1 MRKQIQPE
9 KVNNGKDNKKVS
21 VKCRFCKSKN
31 YIKKG
36 FRKTENRGKIQKYYC
51 QDCKKYFTAD
61 NGFYRMRNS
70 ERKITSAIDLY
81 FSNLSSRKVRNHF
94 RRHWEHNASHETVLS
109 WCRKYVLKVQ
119 KYVDTLEPELSGEYY
134 ADETEI
140 DRKGKKDIFWANV
153 DWGTRYISGIHYSIH
168 HGVDDA
174 ITFLKKTTK
183 GKRLPKFI
191 QTDAAIFYPRAM
203 RKLFFSHRVGKGIHG
218 VPRRKIEH
226 RVNNVSKTKK
236 HNVRIETV
244 FSKIKDRVDDFRGLK
259 ALWSAPILMAGIVL
273 QHNYIEAHTTTGVV
287 PCELAGLKLETGVN
301 RWLGLIRLASVNNHF

>member
-1 MRKQIQPE
+1 MKQTKQTT
-9 KVNNGKDNKKVS
+9 
-21 VKCRFCKSKN
+21 KCVHCGQSN
-31 YIKKG
+31 YKKKG
-36 FRKTENRGKIQKYYC
+36 FRQTENRGKIQRYICNECGK
-51 QDCKKYFTAD
+51 QFTAD

-70 ERKITSAIDLY
+70 EAKITSAIDLY

-119 KYVDTLEPELSGEYY
+119 KYVDTLQPELNLSGEYY

-153 DWGTRYISGIHYSIH
+153 DWGTRYINGIHYSTN
-168 HGVDDA
+168 HGVEEA
-174 ITFLKKTTK
+174 ITFLKKTTENK
-183 GKRLPKFI
+183 KLPKFI
-191 QTDAAIFYPRAM
+191 QTDAAGFYPQAM
-203 RKLFFSHRVGKGIHG
+203 RKLFYSINSAKGDWHDKLIVQHRI
-218 VPRRKIEH
+218 
-226 RVNNVSKTKK
+226 NNVSKTKK

-244 FSKIKDRVDDFRGLK
+244 FMKIKDRVDDFRGLK

-301 RWLGLIRLASVNNHF
+301 RWLGLIKLASM

>member
-9 KVNNGKDNKKVS
+9 KVKDGKDNKKVS
-21 VKCRFCKSKN
+21 VKCRFCKSQN
-31 YIKKG
+31 HIKKG
-36 FRKTENRGKIQKYYC
+36 FRNTENRGKIQKYYC
-51 QDCKKYFTAD
+51 QDCKRFFTAD

-119 KYVDTLEPELSGEYY
+119 KYVDTLQPELSGQFY

-140 DRKGKKDIFWANV
+140 QRSRKDDRNDIFWCNV
-153 DWGTRYISGIHYSIH
+153 DWQTRYINATLYSPNKQNMKDGIEFMNRI
-168 HGVDDA
+168 
-174 ITFLKKTTK
+174 KKSKTI
-183 GKRLPKFI
+183 PKYI
-191 QTDAAIFYPRAM
+191 QTDALPLYPKA
-203 RKLFFSHRVGKGIHG
+203 FGKVFGQG
-218 VPRRKIEH
+218 RRKYNIRTEH
-226 RVNNVSKTKK
+226 IINNYQKTRK

-244 FSKIKDRVDDFRGLK
+244 FMKIKDRVDDFRGLK

-273 QHNYIEAHTTTGVV
+273 QHNYI
-287 PCELAGLKLETGVN
+287 
-301 RWLGLIRLASVNNHF
+301 